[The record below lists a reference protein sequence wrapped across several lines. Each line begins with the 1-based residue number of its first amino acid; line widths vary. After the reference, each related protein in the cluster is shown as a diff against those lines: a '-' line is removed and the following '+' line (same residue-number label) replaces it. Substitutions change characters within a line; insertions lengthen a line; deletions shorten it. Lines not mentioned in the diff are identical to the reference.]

1 MLLPVT
7 HNDGRPVDPEK
18 HKKTR
23 DELIA
28 RFGAA
33 SLLPSTVRG
42 VWMHKGERY
51 EEDFIR
57 LFVDVSDTRAHRQ
70 FFVRLKKTLLER
82 FEQVEIIILL
92 LIRSTFC
99 SPFLVSACLNSQRV
113 SKDRPAR
120 SRQPFTAATS

>member
-1 MLLPVT
+1 VGASTMRRRRYEMLLPVT
-7 HNDGRPVDPEK
+7 HNDGRPVDPGK

-42 VWMHKGERY
+42 IWIHEGQRY
-51 EEDFIR
+51 EEDFVR
-57 LFVDVSDTRAHRQ
+57 LFVDVPDNRFNRQ

-82 FEQVEIIILL
+82 FEQLEIYIASYPVDIL
-92 LIRSTFC
+92 
-99 SPFLVSACLNSQRV
+99 
-113 SKDRPAR
+113 
-120 SRQPFTAATS
+120 